1 HSHPL
6 MESGALRKL
15 NDEYFKRIEAINT
28 SEIWMADER
37 IEAVCRH
44 LISNYHKKTD
54 NGNYTSMFAVQS
66 IPMAIKY
73 YDTFQRLKNEG
84 VHDLNVATIF
94 TYQANE

>member
-1 HSHPL
+1 MLGFSVEYNQTFNSHEDL
-6 MESGALRKL
+6 
-15 NDEYFKRIEAINT
+15 DEEYISKINT

-73 YDTFQRLKNEG
+73 YDTFQRLKPK
-84 VHDLNVATIF
+84 VFMI
-94 TYQANE
+94 